1 MTEYGQQSQFRDT
14 AGLDA
19 VKARELAGRLELRAR
34 RGRPSAPSSWSRL
47 EMRLSKQLWQ
57 MFFKLSDLKID
68 HYGLSDD
75 SATLR

>member
-1 MTEYGQQSQFRDT
+1 VSHQIG
-14 AGLDA
+14 
-19 VKARELAGRLELRAR
+19 
-34 RGRPSAPSSWSRL
+34 L

-57 MFFKLSDLKID
+57 MFFKLSDPKID